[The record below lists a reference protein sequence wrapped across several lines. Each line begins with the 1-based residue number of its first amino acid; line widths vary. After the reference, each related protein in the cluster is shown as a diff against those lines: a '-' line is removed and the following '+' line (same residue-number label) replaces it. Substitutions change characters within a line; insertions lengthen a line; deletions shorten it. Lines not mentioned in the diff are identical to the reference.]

1 MTSKCRCVV
10 LIGGNGSNLQAL
22 IDNQTM
28 ALDAHIVGVISHRP
42 DAYGLQRAQL
52 AKIPTTTVSHVD
64 FENRALFENALR
76 ISIDAYQPDLILLAG
91 FMRVLSS
98 DFVNHYQGK
107 LLNIHPS
114 LLPKY
119 KGLHTHQRV
128 LEAGDKEHGASVHF
142 VTAELDGGPII
153 AQIKVPV
160 EPQDDENTLSLRVL
174 QAEHWLYPQIV
185 IWFAQNRLKY
195 TQNVVTLDG
204 KRLPP
209 LGQQLSLPTMKKGI
223 VS

>member
-22 IDNQTM
+22 IDNETM
-28 ALDAHIVGVISHRP
+28 ALDAEIVGVISHKP
-42 DAYGLQRAQL
+42 EAYGLQRAQL
-52 AKIPTTTVSHVD
+52 ANIPTTTVSHGD
-64 FENRALFENALR
+64 FENRELFEKALR
-76 ISIDAYQPDLILLAG
+76 KSIEAYQPDLILLAG

-98 DFVNHYQGK
+98 DFVSHYQGK

-119 KGLHTHQRV
+119 KGLHTHQRA
-128 LEAGDKEHGASVHF
+128 LAAGDKEHGASVHF

-153 AQIKVPV
+153 GQIKVSI

-195 TQNVVTLDG
+195 AQNVVTLDG